1 MYPDNDKAGA
11 SMFFD
16 LQKKIPNIMHHS
28 LPQGVKDFGEYWKLL
43 KG

>member
-11 SMFFD
+11 SLFFD
-16 LQKKIPNIMHHS
+16 LQKIFPKIVHHS
-28 LPQGVKDFGEYWKLL
+28 LSQGVKNFGEYWKLL